1 MSVHPIGPR
10 AYDPGYSPNAKKTS
24 TQNARPVSDLARSL
38 SQEET
43 SAIEKAFGLKT
54 HSMTKH
60 VTESKKA
67 LGQNVD
73 ISA

>member
-10 AYDPGYSPNAKKTS
+10 AYDPGYSPNAQKTS
-24 TQNARPVSDLARSL
+24 IEKMRPVSDLARSL

-43 SAIEKAFGLKT
+43 SAIEKAFGVKT
-54 HSMTKH
+54 QTSNAQ
-60 VTESKKA
+60 VTDSKND
-67 LGQNVD
+67 LGQKVD